1 MQNSN
6 EVTPH
11 DDQMGYHIQ
20 YYISGEVLLRQI
32 IRGFALPHA
41 NTLHRYVSFKDK
53 SCGVLTDNIDIL
65 KSKLK
70 ESITDVSLVHDEI

>member
-1 MQNSN
+1 MLNSN
-6 EVTPH
+6 EVTPNDH
-11 DDQMGYHIQ
+11 QMGSHIQ
-20 YYISGEVLLRQI
+20 YYIGSGVLLRQRI
-32 IRGFALPHA
+32 ALPHA